1 MLLDFSELSNHFF
14 SISDIFAVT
23 QVNRGKTRFT
33 MSEPRPTDALLFF
46 ASTTGVCY
54 QQNAEPLYIPQ
65 GALVY
70 MPKSCRYIWENEA
83 APNSSM
89 QKNILF
95 EFTLKSTETF
105 FDNTEK
111 RALHIGKV
119 GNHIAFS
126 DKVTIIDTEHS
137 ELYENLLHSLLDAFN
152 APQPQ
157 PLTVYRAAYEL
168 FGAICGSCRTE
179 LKNRPEMQ
187 LIKQSISLLEEYSA
201 PAKSVREI
209 AADCNISVSYY
220 ERLFRRLTGLSPTK
234 YRHIHRINHIK
245 LLLHNPR
252 LTLDEIAEEMGYCDS
267 GYLCRFFRQKTGMT
281 PKEYRRLYLSQICDA
296 SSAEND
302 SAPPETP

>member
-105 FDNTEK
+105 FE
-111 RALHIGKV
+111 IP
-119 GNHIAFS
+119 IIFS
-126 DKVTIIDTEHS
+126 IT
-137 ELYENLLHSLLDAFN
+137 
-152 APQPQ
+152 Q
-157 PLTVYRAAYEL
+157 
-168 FGAICGSCRTE
+168 
-179 LKNRPEMQ
+179 KNRT
-187 LIKQSISLLEEYSA
+187 LA
-201 PAKSVREI
+201 VWAKPPRIRRGFDVL
-209 AADCNISVSYY
+209 
-220 ERLFRRLTGLSPTK
+220 RL
-234 YRHIHRINHIK
+234 
-245 LLLHNPR
+245 
-252 LTLDEIAEEMGYCDS
+252 
-267 GYLCRFFRQKTGMT
+267 
-281 PKEYRRLYLSQICDA
+281 
-296 SSAEND
+296 
-302 SAPPETP
+302 

>member
-70 MPKSCRYIWENEA
+70 IPKSCRYIWENEA

-105 FDNTEK
+105 FE
-111 RALHIGKV
+111 IP
-119 GNHIAFS
+119 IIFS
-126 DKVTIIDTEHS
+126 IT
-137 ELYENLLHSLLDAFN
+137 
-152 APQPQ
+152 Q
-157 PLTVYRAAYEL
+157 
-168 FGAICGSCRTE
+168 
-179 LKNRPEMQ
+179 KNRT
-187 LIKQSISLLEEYSA
+187 LA
-201 PAKSVREI
+201 VWAKPPRIRRGFDVL
-209 AADCNISVSYY
+209 
-220 ERLFRRLTGLSPTK
+220 RL
-234 YRHIHRINHIK
+234 
-245 LLLHNPR
+245 
-252 LTLDEIAEEMGYCDS
+252 
-267 GYLCRFFRQKTGMT
+267 
-281 PKEYRRLYLSQICDA
+281 
-296 SSAEND
+296 
-302 SAPPETP
+302 